1 MRKHRFV
8 TDDDIE
14 ESVQHDL
21 AILREH
27 FAAIGGWEDRGDVEE
42 LRQRVSVVEKHIGI
56 NKRIAA

>member
-27 FAAIGGWEDRGDVEE
+27 FAEIGGWEDGGM
-42 LRQRVSVVEKHIGI
+42 LRSCASACQ
-56 NKRIAA
+56 